1 MVVAGLFLVYSLGWG
16 VLEEPEGPAGSV
28 SSGGESWV
36 GGGGPPAALP
46 GEGSGKI
53 QVQDSRSEL
62 CRLKS
67 SSLLKSLKIL
77 QLQQFIFKVE
87 NLWQKKLIIRAL
99 NRPVET

>member
-1 MVVAGLFLVYSLGWG
+1 MVAGLFLLCSLGWG
-16 VLEEPEGPAGSV
+16 VLCPWVLKEPVGSV
-28 SSGGESWV
+28 SSGGESQV

-46 GEGSGKI
+46 GEGSGEI
-53 QVQDSRSEL
+53 QVQDSKSEL

-87 NLWQKKLIIRAL
+87 NLWQKS
-99 NRPVET
+99 